1 MIDEIFEMIMK
12 EARRRPGD
20 NLKIKAFKIINDLN
34 DRVATCFNRGLE
46 TALERYSKTGKFP

>member
-20 NLKIKAFKIINDLN
+20 NLQINAFMVILELS
-34 DRVATCFNRGLE
+34 DRLTACFNRGLE
-46 TALERYSKTGKFP
+46 KALESYSKTGKIP